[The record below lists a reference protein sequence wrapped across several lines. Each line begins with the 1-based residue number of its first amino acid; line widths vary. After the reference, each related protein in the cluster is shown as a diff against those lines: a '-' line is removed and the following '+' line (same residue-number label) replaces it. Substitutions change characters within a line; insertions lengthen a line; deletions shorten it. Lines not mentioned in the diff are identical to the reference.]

1 MTKFRNMKSKM
12 TGEVCMFD
20 KFGFCKW
27 GTSCNKVHL
36 KETCLLE
43 ECESRKCLKRHPRP
57 CKFLTDRGCCKYG
70 ENCRF
75 DHRPPKYIRSLV
87 SRLDTL
93 EKENKN
99 LHSIIEDQEKKID
112 RISEK
117 DNHPFN
123 LNDKFESLDKIQ
135 KQINQL
141 ILANKKKTEAIKQLD
156 KDLDGMN
163 QFFKSHIDTIYED
176 IENLE
181 SNKNQEEVEL
191 DEKVVDEDDRS
202 TTLKILDDMEEDI
215 KKCRKNGKDVKEKFN
230 LHCDQ
235 IIRDVEKQDCNDL
248 ANEMKS
254 VLKKA
259 EKEQRKFGKDDCLK
273 TINEFR
279 ERFIVLS

>member
-57 CKFLTDRGCCKYG
+57 CKFLTGGCCKYG

-87 SRLDTL
+87 SRLDAL

-117 DNHPFN
+117 DNPPIN

-191 DEKVVDEDDRS
+191 DEKVVDEEDKS
-202 TTLKILDDMEEDI
+202 TSLKILDVMEEDI
-215 KKCRKNGKDVKEKFN
+215 KKCRKNGKDIKEKFN

-235 IIRDVEKQDCNDL
+235 IIRDVEQQDCNDL

>member
-1 MTKFRNMKSKM
+1 M
-12 TGEVCMFD
+12 VY
-20 KFGFCKW
+20 
-27 GTSCNKVHL
+27 L

-43 ECESRKCLKRHPRP
+43 ECESRKCSKRHPRP

-87 SRLDTL
+87 SRLDAL

-99 LHSIIEDQEKKID
+99 LLSIIEDQEKKID

-117 DNHPFN
+117 DNPPIN
-123 LNDKFESLDKIQ
+123 LNDKFESLDRIQ

-181 SNKNQEEVEL
+181 SNKNQEEFEL
-191 DEKVVDEDDRS
+191 DEKVVVEDDRS
-202 TTLKILDDMEEDI
+202 TSLKILDDMEEDI

-235 IIRDVEKQDCNDL
+235 IIRDVKQQDCNDL

-254 VLKKA
+254 VLSKV
-259 EKEQRKFGKDDCLK
+259 EKDQRKLDKDDCLK

-279 ERFIVLS
+279 ERFTVLS